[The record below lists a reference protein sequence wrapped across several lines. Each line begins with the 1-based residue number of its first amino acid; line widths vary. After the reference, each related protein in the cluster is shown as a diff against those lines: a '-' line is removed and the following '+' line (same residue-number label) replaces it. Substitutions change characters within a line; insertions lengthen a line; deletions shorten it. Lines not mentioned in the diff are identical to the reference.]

1 MPDTQP
7 ASIAYHTMQDRYHP
21 SSKGIIHRVVSDRL
35 SFFSNAVEELNRLLE
50 KRHRLEQKTLSRID
64 QDMCRTQTLLYEL
77 DTMPSPSPGL
87 KVSLEAQ
94 LIHLCQ
100 ERRQQEHS
108 HWTDT
113 ANMTQAL
120 LRAERELREELW
132 AIAISRKRSTAKKK
146 TGYCTA
152 IPYDS
157 RHAQQA
163 ETHSRPSGK

>member
-1 MPDTQP
+1 MPGTP
-7 ASIAYHTMQDRYHP
+7 RNHLSASSAYHPNRTRNH
-21 SSKGIIHRVVSDRL
+21 
-35 SFFSNAVEELNRLLE
+35 AVEELNRLLE

-64 QDMCRTQTLLYEL
+64 QDMCRTQTLIYEL
-77 DTMPSPSPGL
+77 DTMPPSPGL
-87 KVSLEAQ
+87 KVSLESQ
-94 LIHLCQ
+94 LMHLSQ

-146 TGYCTA
+146 SAYYHA
-152 IPYDS
+152 LPYDS

-163 ETHSRPSGK
+163 EAHSR